1 MKQFN
6 ENWDG
11 VSRKNI
17 ISEAPQRGAAATKA
31 AAIAAFEAAKAT
43 HTAAIIAAHAEYRS
57 VERVAAYKASSKPN
71 HFNAAAY
78 AATNA
83 AASEKRIVA
92 IAAADKALD
101 AAKAKYNAA
110 IKAA

>member
-1 MKQFN
+1 MTTDTKTLRSLIEAAN
-6 ENWDG
+6 L
-11 VSRKNI
+11 
-17 ISEAPQRGAAATKA
+17 ISETPSAAAVK
-31 AAIAAFEAAKAT
+31 AFEAAKAT

-101 AAKAKYNAA
+101 AAKATYEAA
-110 IKAA
+110 